1 MLEENVSF
9 ELEELDDKIE
19 YLLAQMKQFQ
29 ANNCIISKTVESF
42 SNELENKLL
51 GKIVLK
57 NQNVATLLVTANV
70 SSEVATSVELD
81 LYFDALKLASTTINV
96 NGKTP
101 VFLTANLSGAISG
114 ELMFKIT
121 ASSTVSLSEV
131 NLIAIG
137 KGVILS

>member
-29 ANNCIISKTVESF
+29 ANNCIASKTVESF
-42 SNELENKLL
+42 SNELGDKLL
-51 GKIVLK
+51 GEIVLK

-81 LYFDALKLASTTINV
+81 LYLDTLKLATATINV
-96 NGKTP
+96 NNQTP
-101 VFLTANLSGAISG
+101 IFLNANLSGAVSG
-114 ELMFKIT
+114 KLTFKVT
-121 ASSTVSLSEV
+121 ASAVVNVSDI

-137 KGVILS
+137 KGVSLG